1 MLQLRKQEALDR
13 VHGLPCHEVRC
24 KVLATHAAISSG
36 DSTGGRRGRGWP
48 CARWRRSRQRSL
60 ATLPRSSSRPSA
72 PERSLQP
79 RTELVAAWP
88 GLRAER
94 LPPVPE
100 DEVAALVQ
108 PICSRSAA
116 DLQPILEHL
125 RDVVTGPEHLDFCS
139 RSAADPRAPARLRHW
154 AGAPRLPP
162 RLARAAGA
170 GPGTS
175 HVEGAPFLPFQAV
188 SGRFRSTA
196 RARLPTY
203 AAYVARERL
212 VRLVYA
218 GAQHRATSR
227 NIPLFYKFLSA
238 AIRQAAECHT
248 ERDTIK
254 ASTFHSQFHPVP
266 SLGARRQLQHEHDD
280 AEQVRGRP
288 RGADARIGGERS
300 AAGHAHQEAA
310 WRGPTRQVKM
320 HIGVIGMQSLARYQ
334 ALSD

>member
-1 MLQLRKQEALDR
+1 M
-13 VHGLPCHEVRC
+13 
-24 KVLATHAAISSG
+24 
-36 DSTGGRRGRGWP
+36 
-48 CARWRRSRQRSL
+48 
-60 ATLPRSSSRPSA
+60 
-72 PERSLQP
+72 
-79 RTELVAAWP
+79 
-88 GLRAER
+88 
-94 LPPVPE
+94 
-100 DEVAALVQ
+100 
-108 PICSRSAA
+108 
-116 DLQPILEHL
+116 
-125 RDVVTGPEHLDFCS
+125 CS
-139 RSAADPRAPARLRHW
+139 RSAADPRAPARRRHW

-175 HVEGAPFLPFQAV
+175 HVEVAPFLPFQEH
-188 SGRFRSTA
+188 RPRT
-196 RARLPTY
+196 
-203 AAYVARERL
+203 AAYICCLRREREIG
-212 VRLVYA
+212 VCRS
-218 GAQHRATSR
+218 ATSR

-320 HIGVIGMQSLARYQ
+320 HIGVIGMQSLAYD
-334 ALSD
+334 ALFSLCTQKLLSLYGPKEDMSVHSNQRQRSLDMHCLFVYLAYLYYLYGDDMAHELGNCYGKKTLHARKARLAPV

>member
-1 MLQLRKQEALDR
+1 M
-13 VHGLPCHEVRC
+13 C
-24 KVLATHAAISSG
+24 KAANVSVICEYTHTTASTTGSLKRGTSTAAIMKAPTATQSNTCHFCSC
-36 DSTGGRRGRGWP
+36 RRGRGWP

-72 PERSLQP
+72 PEP

-116 DLQPILEHL
+116 D
-125 RDVVTGPEHLDFCS
+125 
-139 RSAADPRAPARLRHW
+139 PRAPARRRHW

-175 HVEGAPFLPFQAV
+175 HVEVAPFLPFQEH
-188 SGRFRSTA
+188 RPRT
-196 RARLPTY
+196 
-203 AAYVARERL
+203 AAYICCLRREREIGEIG
-212 VRLVYA
+212 VCRS
-218 GAQHRATSR
+218 ATSR

-310 WRGPTRQVKM
+310 WRGPTLHGALGQAANVLAGDSAVRLERRVRPSAVLDVHVEVK
-320 HIGVIGMQSLARYQ
+320 G
-334 ALSD
+334 

>member
-13 VHGLPCHEVRC
+13 VHGLPCDEVRC

-100 DEVAALVQ
+100 DEVAALVV
-108 PICSRSAA
+108 A
-116 DLQPILEHL
+116 LVQPILEHL
-125 RDVVTGPEHLDFCS
+125 RDVVTGPEHLDFLLAWLAQQVQDPAHHTWRS
-139 RSAADPRAPARLRHW
+139 RPSC
-154 AGAPRLPP
+154 
-162 RLARAAGA
+162 
-170 GPGTS
+170 
-175 HVEGAPFLPFQAV
+175 
-188 SGRFRSTA
+188 RFRSTA

-218 GAQHRATSR
+218 
-227 NIPLFYKFLSA
+227 
-238 AIRQAAECHT
+238 
-248 ERDTIK
+248 
-254 ASTFHSQFHPVP
+254 
-266 SLGARRQLQHEHDD
+266 
-280 AEQVRGRP
+280 
-288 RGADARIGGERS
+288 
-300 AAGHAHQEAA
+300 
-310 WRGPTRQVKM
+310 
-320 HIGVIGMQSLARYQ
+320 
-334 ALSD
+334 